1 VSRDSTLPSES
12 RQGAYELLS
21 SELQTFGRRV
31 RSKPPLV
38 TGDHPYLD
46 SAIDALCAVLVERG
60 PMRLTDLAAALWL
73 DKSTVTRQVATL
85 EAAGLSTRVT
95 DPSDGRAALIGLTD
109 EGRDLL
115 GRFRQ
120 GRREGLGQALAGWS
134 AGEVAQ
140 FAALLE
146 RFNRDVEANQRP
158 RLVAL
163 PGLSGRRGA
172 PR

>member
-1 VSRDSTLPSES
+1 MARQSSASPES
-12 RQGAYELLS
+12 LQRAYEQLS
-21 SELQTFGRRV
+21 RELQTLGRRV

-46 SAIDALCAVLVERG
+46 SSIDALCGLLAERG
-60 PMRLTDLAAALWL
+60 PMRLTDLAAAMWL

-85 EAAGLSTRVT
+85 EAAGLAARVA
-95 DPSDGRAALIGLTD
+95 DPSDGRASLVGLTD
-109 EGRDLL
+109 DGRDLL

-120 GRREGLGQALAGWS
+120 GRREGMREVLEDWS
-134 AGEVAQ
+134 AEEVAR
-140 FAALLE
+140 FAGLLE
-146 RFNRDVEANQRP
+146 RFNRDVEAVQRP

-163 PGLSGRRGA
+163 PGRRGT

>member
-1 VSRDSTLPSES
+1 MSRESMLPSDS
-12 RQGAYELLS
+12 RHAAFELLS

-85 EAAGLSTRVT
+85 EAAGLATRVA
-95 DPSDGRAALIGLTD
+95 DPSDGRAALVGLTD
-109 EGRDLL
+109 AGRDLL
-115 GRFRQ
+115 ARFRQ
-120 GRREGLGQALAGWS
+120 ARREGIGDTLAGWT
-134 AGEVAQ
+134 AAEVAQ

-146 RFNRDVEANQRP
+146 RFNRDVEATQRP

-163 PGLSGRRGA
+163 PGRRGT